1 MGIQEVQGNSK
12 AQAYQ
17 KKKKAGQAEGF
28 QESFLQNL
36 KNRDQAKK
44 AVADT
49 QTGLRQ
55 NMADAQTGLRQ
66 NMADAQTG
74 LRQNMADAQTGL
86 KQNMA
91 DAQTETKQKAENV
104 GVGRIGM
111 TTGIRVNAAATQ
123 EALQAVEVR
132 HMSYEESDLVK
143 IAVTEGYTLKG
154 KREDGADVR
163 VYVEAKYDDGRQE
176 AYQVEIDRVPENTE
190 HMIEQFA
197 LETMKEG

>member
-1 MGIQEVQGNSK
+1 MGIQEVQNQSQ
-12 AQAYQ
+12 APAYQ
-17 KKKKAGQAEGF
+17 KKKKAGRAEGF

-36 KNRDQAKK
+36 KNRDRAKQADTAVETEAKQ

-49 QTGLRQ
+49 QTEV
-55 NMADAQTGLRQ
+55 
-66 NMADAQTG
+66 
-74 LRQNMADAQTGL
+74 
-86 KQNMA
+86 K
-91 DAQTETKQKAENV
+91 TKVDKV
-104 GVGRIGM
+104 GMGRIG
-111 TTGIRVNAAATQ
+111 TAPGIRVNAAAMQ
-123 EALQAVEVR
+123 ETLQAVEVR

>member
-28 QESFLQNL
+28 QESFLQKL

-49 QTGLRQ
+49 
-55 NMADAQTGLRQ
+55 QTGLRQ

>member
-17 KKKKAGQAEGF
+17 KKKKAGQGEGF

-49 QTGLRQ
+49 QTGLK
-55 NMADAQTGLRQ
+55 
-66 NMADAQTG
+66 
-74 LRQNMADAQTGL
+74 QNMADAQTGL
-86 KQNMA
+86 KQNVA
-91 DAQTETKQKAENV
+91 DAQIGLKQNITDAQTETKQKAENV

-111 TTGIRVNAAATQ
+111 TSGIRVNAAATQ

-143 IAVTEGYTLKG
+143 IAVTDGYTLKG

>member
-74 LRQNMADAQTGL
+74 LKQNMADAQIGL

>member
-66 NMADAQTG
+66 NMV
-74 LRQNMADAQTGL
+74 DAQTGL

>member
-44 AVADT
+44 ADADT
-49 QTGLRQ
+49 
-55 NMADAQTGLRQ
+55 QTGLRQ

>member
-1 MGIQEVQGNSK
+1 MSVQEIGGSGKSGKDRIQE
-12 AQAYQ
+12 YPDRR
-17 KKKKAGQAEGF
+17 KKEHSEVF
-28 QESFLQNL
+28 QESLMQNL
-36 KNRDQAKK
+36 KYQGEAQGRESEEKRR
-44 AVADT
+44 
-49 QTGLRQ
+49 LRTSGKE
-55 NMADAQTGLRQ
+55 DRPGI
-66 NMADAQTG
+66 
-74 LRQNMADAQTGL
+74 
-86 KQNMA
+86 
-91 DAQTETKQKAENV
+91 
-104 GVGRIGM
+104 GRIGV
-111 TTGIRVNAAATQ
+111 TAGIRVNTITKRDVI
-123 EALQAVEVR
+123 QAVEVR

>member
-74 LRQNMADAQTGL
+74 L
-86 KQNMA
+86 KQNMV